1 MSLGAG
7 QYLEWQGAEEA
18 KFQGKEDHFQIV
30 TNFPPPPHPLCKNT
44 PLTNSTPVSYLN
56 FPRKFTQLSIT
67 MQPVASV
74 LSIFIFVRFLR

>member
-7 QYLEWQGAEEA
+7 QYLEWQGAEKA
-18 KFQGKEDHFQIV
+18 KFQDKEDHFQIV
-30 TNFPPPPHPLCKNT
+30 TNIPPPPCKNT
-44 PLTNSTPVSYLN
+44 PRTNSTPVSYLN

>member
-30 TNFPPPPHPLCKNT
+30 TNVPPPPPPT
-44 PLTNSTPVSYLN
+44 PYAKTHLLLTVL
-56 FPRKFTQLSIT
+56 LSVI
-67 MQPVASV
+67 
-74 LSIFIFVRFLR
+74 